1 MASANF
7 NGLVTIY
14 GERVT
19 DDIATCE
26 FHFQQSMLEVS
37 RKIGEEEKQDRFKE
51 LCMTML
57 KASTIPAYQS
67 AHRDLQVFIG
77 EGEQTHWLSWWHARR
92 KNIFRAFNGQNKPRM
107 NQGEVVNASHK
118 NRGQTGMTLRETAE
132 FDTAD
137 SLTLKER
144 IACLEQVK
152 QVR

>member
-1 MASANF
+1 
-7 NGLVTIY
+7 
-14 GERVT
+14 
-19 DDIATCE
+19 
-26 FHFQQSMLEVS
+26 
-37 RKIGEEEKQDRFKE
+37 
-51 LCMTML
+51 
-57 KASTIPAYQS
+57 
-67 AHRDLQVFIG
+67 
-77 EGEQTHWLSWWHARR
+77 
-92 KNIFRAFNGQNKPRM
+92 M